1 MWLKNDSPSELLL
14 NPAFLKFL
22 GICVLIAAM
31 LDSGSEQAGLM
42 KAQQVALLWPVL
54 GIQTILWFTLMFF
67 AVNALYLRGLMSS
80 IYTPLI
86 VVPQLVLTQITTYIA
101 TSSLYPDSANMVI
114 FSTGEML
121 RDVVLMVIYDV
132 LFSSYVVHRH
142 PSFSSVPV
150 YVTIP
155 SPTAFP
161 MAQAANTD
169 PIAQKD
175 ALIDQRPIDQ
185 IAATLD
191 APPPKQ
197 AADQEPI
204 LPVPAPPAADIQ
216 IGNKVFAIDSIEMI
230 QSEDHYLAVY
240 TATRKDLVR
249 ARMSETVAKL
259 DILHGV
265 QINRSTWVAFS
276 FVKTLVKTNAT
287 IELHLTNGT
296 IETVAAVRRHAV
308 NAAYEL
314 FLRQKGQ

>member
-121 RDVVLMVIYDV
+121 RDVVLMVIFDV

-161 MAQAANTD
+161 MAQAATAD
-169 PIAQKD
+169 PMAPKD
-175 ALIDQRPIDQ
+175 ALIDQIAIDQRPIDQ

-197 AADQEPI
+197 PADQVPI

-240 TATRKDLVR
+240 TASRKDLVR

-259 DILHGV
+259 DILYGV

-276 FVKTLVKTNAT
+276 FVKTLVKTNGT

-296 IETVAAVRRHAV
+296 I
-308 NAAYEL
+308 
-314 FLRQKGQ
+314 